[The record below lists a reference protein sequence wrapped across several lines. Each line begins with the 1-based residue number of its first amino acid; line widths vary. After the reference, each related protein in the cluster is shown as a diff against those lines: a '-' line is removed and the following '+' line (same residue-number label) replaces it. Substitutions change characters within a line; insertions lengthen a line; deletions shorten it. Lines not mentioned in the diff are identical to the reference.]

1 MTKVKHITEP
11 DVFGF
16 QVRIVRRG
24 KESSRYFSHKLW
36 GSKTKSLKAAINWR
50 DQMLVTLKGSKTR
63 FLKPPKNKTTT
74 GVTGVSR
81 TIKFD
86 HRKDKSYL
94 CYTVFWV
101 CQGKSRNKTFQVGN
115 VESVSADDEL
125 HAFPYRPFVQELL
138 RILHRQRLAVSRRSF
153 FGLEKIP
160 LIRKREFESGVV
172 CQEE

>member
-11 DVFGF
+11 DTFGF

-36 GSKTKSLKAAINWR
+36 GSKTKSLKAAITWR
-50 DQMLVTLKGSKTR
+50 DQMLVVLKGSKTR

-101 CQGKSRNKTFQVGN
+101 RDGKSRNKTFQVGN
-115 VESVSADDEL
+115 VETVTADDEL
-125 HAFPYRPFVQELL
+125 HAFRTARLFRTCYEHAIDHDAEFDDSKFANWKKL
-138 RILHRQRLAVSRRSF
+138 RIYENENLNAVS
-153 FGLEKIP
+153 
-160 LIRKREFESGVV
+160 
-172 CQEE
+172 

>member
-1 MTKVKHITEP
+1 MLVIKNKHITEP

-24 KESSRYFSHKLW
+24 KETSRYFSHKLW
-36 GSKTKSLKAAINWR
+36 GSKSKSLQAAITWR
-50 DQMLVTLKGSKTR
+50 DQMLTVLKGSRTR

-81 TIKFD
+81 TIKYD

-101 CQGKSRNKTFQVGN
+101 KDRKSKNKTFQVGN
-115 VESVSADDEL
+115 VQTITADDEL
-125 HAFPYRPFVQELL
+125 HAFRTARLFRNCYEHSIDHDIPFHEDKFVGWKKV
-138 RILHRQRLAVSRRSF
+138 RLYEIEYLNAA
-153 FGLEKIP
+153 
-160 LIRKREFESGVV
+160 
-172 CQEE
+172 